1 MISINEFPA
10 EFSVL
15 DGTGKRTWC
24 ACTVVGLT
32 SDEHAPKFVVLVD
45 DDGVCYAMTVDE
57 VRRTESPAKYLED

>member
-15 DGTGKRTWC
+15 DGAGRREWC

-32 SDEHAPKFVVLVD
+32 DDEHAPKFVVLID
-45 DDGVCYAMTVDE
+45 SGDLTYAMTAPE
-57 VRRTESPAKYLED
+57 VRRIEPTPV

>member
-24 ACTVVGLT
+24 ACRVVGLT
-32 SDEHAPKFVVLVD
+32 NDERTPKFVVIVD
-45 DDGVCYAMTVDE
+45 DGGICYAMTVNE
-57 VRRTESPAKYLED
+57 VRRVDAA